1 MSDIFDLVR
10 NASEKTGFLSMEQ
23 ERELIIKA
31 KKGDEKASEQLFCAN
46 SRFLLKQANRFSQ
59 SYALLLEDTFSAS
72 WVL

>member
-46 SRFLLKQANRFSQ
+46 
-59 SYALLLEDTFSAS
+59 
-72 WVL
+72 